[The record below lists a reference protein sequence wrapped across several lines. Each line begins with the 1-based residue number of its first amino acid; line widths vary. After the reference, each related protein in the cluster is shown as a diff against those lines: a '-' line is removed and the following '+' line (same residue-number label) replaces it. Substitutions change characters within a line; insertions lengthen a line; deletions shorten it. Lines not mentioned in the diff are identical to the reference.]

1 MGNNSK
7 QDQGETTRMNDY
19 EKIKMLRVQ
28 ENQERLRELG
38 IKKIANSLTSLVD
51 SQKTKKTR
59 KKSAAICETNDRS
72 SHDHNGEIGEDYRE
86 EVTASVDAPKKV
98 TRFE

>member
-7 QDQGETTRMNDY
+7 QDQGETTRMTDY
-19 EKIKMLRVQ
+19 ERTKMLRVQ

-59 KKSAAICETNDRS
+59 KKSIAISETNARYF
-72 SHDHNGEIGEDYRE
+72 HDHNGETGEDYRE
-86 EVTASVDAPKKV
+86 EVAASVEAPKKV

>member
-1 MGNNSK
+1 
-7 QDQGETTRMNDY
+7 
-19 EKIKMLRVQ
+19 MLRVP

-38 IKKIANSLTSLVD
+38 IKKIAKSLTSLVD

-59 KKSAAICETNDRS
+59 KKSAAISETNTRY
-72 SHDHNGEIGEDYRE
+72 SHDHNGETGEDYPQ
-86 EVTASVDAPKKV
+86 EVSESVGAPKKV

>member
-7 QDQGETTRMNDY
+7 QDQGETTRMTDY
-19 EKIKMLRVQ
+19 ERVKMLRVQ

-51 SQKTKKTR
+51 SQKTKK
-59 KKSAAICETNDRS
+59 KEK
-72 SHDHNGEIGEDYRE
+72 EISTY
-86 EVTASVDAPKKV
+86 K
-98 TRFE
+98 